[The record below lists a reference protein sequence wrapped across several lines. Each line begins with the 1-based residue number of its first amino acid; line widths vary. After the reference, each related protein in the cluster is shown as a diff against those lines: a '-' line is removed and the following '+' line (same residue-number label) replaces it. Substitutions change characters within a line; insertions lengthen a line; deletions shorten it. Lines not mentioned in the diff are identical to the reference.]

1 MLNHLEKQHT
11 YMTYTFPP
19 GLFKSQPVRLA
30 IAAAIATAAF
40 ALPAANAQA
49 QSTATAQQG
58 LDKLL
63 KQPWNHE
70 LRLSVA
76 ESLVREGRIGEAIS
90 QLEALQG
97 TSQEQVAEARIR
109 QLKSGGLQAQALPQV
124 QPRPQVQAQVQS
136 PAQPP
141 IQAATQPVAPA
152 SIQPQALPTLP
163 TPPVPPKEATYLP
176 VRPQPPVR
184 VASASTPAQA
194 IGQDNS
200 PVMLRQLP
208 QFQYVAPGSA
218 VEPSPS
224 EPTPRIPGS
233 LQGKTLSSGAQEII
247 DLMAAGNYKDAG
259 TKGLALIGKEKV
271 DDEIRVMV
279 ANSLAWTGRLKE
291 ASTLYASVKSGA
303 AAQDAEVGLANI
315 ERWQGRDDLAARR
328 YRKVLAS
335 DPEHA
340 GASEGLAL
348 ALRELRPRTIFNAG
362 RSKDS
367 ADVQRDAGSLTHRWS
382 NSDGSSRYEVEASAV
397 RDRSPAA
404 AEREQAV
411 TLRYSAPTLSLKP
424 SFELSVPN
432 RDERT
437 VFGGARAT
445 VGDAT
450 FEVARVNWGKMAVT
464 PQALAAGLSANHV
477 GVEWRR
483 NVDIGNISARLAYY
497 DISDSNTIW
506 TSALQLTSSWR
517 PLGSHFKPFV
527 GMETREARF
536 NTPQYWSPAIG
547 FGTAYAGLMGEWG
560 AADWNLFGSAQ
571 AGTRLYGDA
580 GTSWSVSTG
589 GKRWIGDDV
598 GVGFALWSMASQ
610 RDNARYR
617 ASSANFTVEKI
628 W

>member
-1 MLNHLEKQHT
+1 
-11 YMTYTFPP
+11 MTYIFPP
-19 GLFKSQPVRLA
+19 GFFNNQP
-30 IAAAIATAAF
+30 IAVATAVAIATAAF
-40 ALPAANAQA
+40 ALPAANAQSPSA
-49 QSTATAQQG
+49 ATAQQG
-58 LDKLL
+58 LDRLL

-70 LRLSVA
+70 LRLKVA
-76 ESLVREGRIGEAIS
+76 EDLVREGRINEAVI
-90 QLEALQG
+90 QLEALHG
-97 TSQEQVAEARIR
+97 THQEQAAAERLR
-109 QLKSGGLQAQALPQV
+109 QLKTNT
-124 QPRPQVQAQVQS
+124 QPAGAQVQAQVQ
-136 PAQPP
+136 AQP
-141 IQAATQPVAPA
+141 QMQPQL
-152 SIQPQALPTLP
+152 QPQALPTPP
-163 TPPVPPKEATYLP
+163 TPPKEATYLP
-176 VRPQPPVR
+176 VRPQPPAR
-184 VASASTPAQA
+184 LASVSTPAQA
-194 IGQDNS
+194 IGQENS

-208 QFQYVAPGSA
+208 QFQYVAPGS
-218 VEPSPS
+218 VEPGPS

-233 LQGKTLSSGAQEII
+233 LQGKVLSSGAQEILE
-247 DLMAAGNYKDAG
+247 LMAAGNYKDAG
-259 TKGLALIGKEKV
+259 TKGLALIAKEKV
-271 DDEIRVMV
+271 DDEVRIMV

-291 ASTLYASVKSGA
+291 ASTLYASVKTGA

-335 DPEHA
+335 DPGHA

-367 ADVQRDAGSLTHRWS
+367 ADVQRDAGTLTQRWS
-382 NSDGSSRYEVEASAV
+382 NSDGSRRYEVEASAV
-397 RDRSPAA
+397 RDRSPSA

-432 RDERT
+432 RSDRT
-437 VFGGARAT
+437 VYGGVRAT
-445 VGDAT
+445 VAET
-450 FEVARVNWGKMAVT
+450 TIELARVNWGKMAVT
-464 PQALAAGLSANHV
+464 PQALTAGLSANHI
-477 GVEWRR
+477 GAEWRR
-483 NVDIGNISARLAYY
+483 NVDIGSISARLAYY
-497 DISDSNTIW
+497 DISDNNTIW

-517 PLGSHFKPFV
+517 PLGTHIKPFV

-589 GKRWIGDDV
+589 GKRWIGEDF
-598 GVGFALWSMASQ
+598 GIGFALWSMASQ